1 MNLEQILETLLFVA
15 DRPLK
20 PEDVAVILEM
30 NEAEVETAF
39 QALTADYASRGLQ
52 IIKVAH
58 GYQLCTRPEFSDHV
72 HKLLRSPVMIRLSPA
87 ALETLAIIAYK
98 QPVTKIEVETIRGVI
113 SDSPIETLI
122 EKEMVTE
129 KGRGEGVGRPILYTT
144 TEKFL
149 REFGLENLDQMPP
162 LPEGKPDDLSLYRM
176 SQIVS
181 EEEVSA

>member
-39 QALTADYASRGLQ
+39 QSLTADYASRGLQ

-122 EKEMVTE
+122 EK
-129 KGRGEGVGRPILYTT
+129 GRGEGVGRPILYTT